1 MVLAKLAKMYFARK
15 LKSQIDALGRSAN
28 MSPASSAAIRYA
40 PYLLILPIIV
50 FEALSLTGC
59 VSTSPAIPNIY
70 LVSLKSN
77 TGNATETPVQV
88 RIGYYGICGID
99 EDGTRCQSASGRSVE
114 ELTPNLFPETVNKNS
129 SSNAT
134 SSDVDVADLIN
145 TALNLQSQS
154 FMSVLAMSGLLFLIG
169 VGSLLVYK
177 FDVKKGSF
185 DHPRRSA
192 IIRRVTYGSLFL
204 STGLVF
210 AAALATDQSADA
222 LEFASAGMKNASVLI
237 KSGTTLQVLQWMAF
251 GFSLLFTLL
260 VPILVRE
267 KAPAMT
273 FKEGE

>member
-1 MVLAKLAKMYFARK
+1 MVLAKLAKMYFA
-15 LKSQIDALGRSAN
+15 
-28 MSPASSAAIRYA
+28 PSSAAIRYA

-273 FKEGE
+273 FKEGA